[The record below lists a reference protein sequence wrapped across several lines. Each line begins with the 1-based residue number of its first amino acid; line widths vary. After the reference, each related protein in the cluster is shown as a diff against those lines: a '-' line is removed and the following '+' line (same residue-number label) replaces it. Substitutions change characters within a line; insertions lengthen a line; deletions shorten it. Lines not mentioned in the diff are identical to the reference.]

1 MKLQC
6 LQLHNRQ
13 SRLTATSTNVF
24 SIIIILV
31 LMLAPR
37 PVLSRISSSTKHLD
51 RYLNARLKKEKIQP
65 SKVTTDE
72 AFLRRIHLDLTG
84 KIPTPEEVSRFS
96 NGGRNRRENKIDQL
110 LNSEVYLDY
119 WSRIWTDWLIGRDQS
134 NQQNVRRGLRNWVH
148 KEIESNTSYDQFV
161 KKLITSTGDIRQNG
175 AGYYIRRYNA
185 SPIDLTS
192 HLSRLFLGLPMQ
204 CAQCHDHKTEAWYQ
218 EDYYSLAA
226 FLTNLRSE
234 AIYEKDQ
241 RGNERVVAYHI
252 TDVPEGS
259 IRIPGKSRPSQ
270 PRLLDGSE
278 YNGSPLQRRVALAN
292 WMTNAKNPYF
302 SQAIVNRIWAQLM
315 GKGFVEPLDGFGEE
329 HPPSHPKLLDWLA
342 EDFEIH
348 GYDLKHLMRTILNTD
363 AYQRTSKTNKS
374 NKNDDR
380 FFSHAYIKPLSAE
393 QFFYSMLEATGFER
407 LQKRRDKGRLE
418 SMKRDYLRRFLY
430 LLDNGEMEEI
440 EAFNGTV
447 PQALMMINGSLVND
461 SADHKTRGSYLN
473 YILKKNRRTMDRVND
488 IYLTVLSRQPTGKEI
503 RYFDQYLQKSL
514 YRDKDLAYEDLYWSL
529 LNSAEFSLN
538 H

>member
-1 MKLQC
+1 
-6 LQLHNRQ
+6 
-13 SRLTATSTNVF
+13 
-24 SIIIILV
+24 
-31 LMLAPR
+31 
-37 PVLSRISSSTKHLD
+37 
-51 RYLNARLKKEKIQP
+51 
-65 SKVTTDE
+65 
-72 AFLRRIHLDLTG
+72 
-84 KIPTPEEVSRFS
+84 
-96 NGGRNRRENKIDQL
+96 
-110 LNSEVYLDY
+110 
-119 WSRIWTDWLIGRDQS
+119 
-134 NQQNVRRGLRNWVH
+134 
-148 KEIESNTSYDQFV
+148 
-161 KKLITSTGDIRQNG
+161 
-175 AGYYIRRYNA
+175 
-185 SPIDLTS
+185 
-192 HLSRLFLGLPMQ
+192 
-204 CAQCHDHKTEAWYQ
+204 
-218 EDYYSLAA
+218 
-226 FLTNLRSE
+226 
-234 AIYEKDQ
+234 
-241 RGNERVVAYHI
+241 
-252 TDVPEGS
+252 
-259 IRIPGKSRPSQ
+259 
-270 PRLLDGSE
+270 
-278 YNGSPLQRRVALAN
+278 
-292 WMTNAKNPYF
+292 MTNAKNPYF

-329 HPPSHPKLLDWLA
+329 QPPSHPKLLDWLA

>member
-6 LQLHNRQ
+6 LQLHNMQ
-13 SRLTATSTNVF
+13 SRLTVILANAF
-24 SIIIILV
+24 SIIIILA
-31 LMLAPR
+31 LMIAPR
-37 PVLSRISSSTKHLD
+37 PALSRISSSTKHLD
-51 RYLNARLKKEKIQP
+51 RYLNAKLKKENIQP
-65 SKVTTDE
+65 SKATNDE
-72 AFLRRIHLDLTG
+72 EFLRRIRLDLTG
-84 KIPTPEEVSRFS
+84 KIPTPEEVSGFS
-96 NGGRNRRENKIDQL
+96 NGGRSRRENKINQL
-110 LNSEVYLDY
+110 LNSEAYLDY
-119 WSRIWTDWLIGRDQS
+119 WSRIWTDWLIGRDQ
-134 NQQNVRRGLRNWVH
+134 NQQNVRQGLQNWVQ

-161 KKLITSTGDIRQNG
+161 KKLITPTGDTRQNG
-175 AGYYIRRYNA
+175 AGYYIRRYNT
-185 SPIDLTS
+185 SPINLTS

-218 EDYYSLAA
+218 EDYYNLAA
-226 FLTNLRSE
+226 FLTSVRSE

-241 RGNERVVAYHI
+241 RGNERIVAYHI

-259 IRIPGKSRPSQ
+259 IRMPGKSRPSQ
-270 PRLLDGSE
+270 PRLLDGTE
-278 YNGSPLQRRVALAN
+278 YNGSPLQRRVVLAN

-374 NKNDDR
+374 NKDDNR

-407 LQKRRDKGRLE
+407 LQKRRDKSRLE
-418 SMKRDYLRRFLY
+418 SMKRDYLSRFLY

-447 PQALMMINGSLVND
+447 PQALMMINGPLVND

-473 YILKKNRRTMDRVND
+473 YVLKKNRRTMDRIND